1 MDIKYFSPE
10 ELIPYNNNPRKNL
23 NVDKVANSLKEF
35 GFQQPIV
42 VDKGMVVIVG
52 HTRLEASK
60 KIGLKEVP
68 VLIADIPPEK
78 AKAYRITDN
87 RLNQDSSWD
96 YKLLNFEMGD
106 LMDNHYD
113 LNHLGFDETE
123 IEKIV
128 AFVPTFEKANDL
140 VEEITE
146 DIQAPMSQVRMVQ
159 LFLNSEN
166 EPLFKKMVE
175 NLQKLYGTANMTDT
189 IYRAIENENSN
200 SQT

>member
-1 MDIKYFSPE
+1 MDIKYYSPDQ
-10 ELIPYNNNPRKNL
+10 LKPYEKNPRKNL

-60 KIGLKEVP
+60 KLGLKEVP
-68 VLIADIPPEK
+68 VLIADISPEK

-113 LNHLGFDETE
+113 LNNLGFDETE

-140 VEEITE
+140 VEEITK

-166 EPLFKKMVE
+166 EPMFKKMVE
-175 NLQKLYGTANMTDT
+175 NLQKIYGTSNLTDT
-189 IYRAIENENSN
+189 VYRAIENENAN

>member
-175 NLQKLYGTANMTDT
+175 NLQKFYGTANMTDT

>member
-1 MDIKYFSPE
+1 MDIKYFSPNQI
-10 ELIPYNNNPRKNL
+10 IPYDKNPRKNL

-60 KIGLKEVP
+60 KIGLDKVP

-113 LNHLGFDETE
+113 LNHLGFDEIE

-166 EPLFKKMVE
+166 EPMFKKMVE
-175 NLQKLYGTANMTDT
+175 NLQKFYGTANMTDT

>member
-1 MDIKYFSPE
+1 MDIKYFAPE

-175 NLQKLYGTANMTDT
+175 NLQKFYGTANMTDT